1 MTAIAIAVWNGSVY
15 VAGETQSPDFPL
27 EAWGSN
33 AFFGN
38 PTDVFITR
46 FAPDGSRLVFSTY
59 LGGSGLDDVE
69 DLAVDSQGDVYV
81 VGHTESGT
89 IPLVPIVP
97 PGGPPGVLPRILQQ
111 NPGGGV
117 DGYLVRLSGAGHQ
130 MQFATYLGGSGP
142 DAAFGVSVRSGRD
155 VYVVGAT
162 GSNNFAVTDQ
172 AFQRQHGGALDAW
185 FARIDTETPRLIAS
199 TFLGGPG

>member
-1 MTAIAIAVWNGSVY
+1 MLRTLLWIHKATCMWWD
-15 VAGETQSPDFPL
+15 TP
-27 EAWGSN
+27 
-33 AFFGN
+33 
-38 PTDVFITR
+38 
-46 FAPDGSRLVFSTY
+46 
-59 LGGSGLDDVE
+59 
-69 DLAVDSQGDVYV
+69 SQA
-81 VGHTESGT
+81 T

-142 DAAFGVSVRSGRD
+142 DAAFGVSVRSSRD

-162 GSNNFAVTDQ
+162 GSSNFAVTGSSLS
-172 AFQRQHGGALDAW
+172 AA
-185 FARIDTETPRLIAS
+185 ARRCA
-199 TFLGGPG
+199 